1 MFVTEVSNWDP
12 NRKSDKRR
20 TQQRAVGFQ
29 IDGRNVLDWLDK
41 WDKWS
46 RPAGSSIRGI
56 SLVCFQGCLSI
67 CVVLMPWRKQPNLR
81 AQCSLSD
88 FFKNVHHFLCTQVQ
102 EILARDINTR
112 QIKKTKPTLCYK
124 NLMSRRQQNVTKPK
138 QICFLYTGAP
148 NTRQFITR
156 QILKFLMVPEHSS
169 LQIEDVIQMLYKLFH
184 HSLYIYQP
192 DCGLSACNTCY

>member
-67 CVVLMPWRKQPNLR
+67 YVVLMPWRKQPNLR

-112 QIKKTKPTLCYK
+112 QIKKKNKPTLSYK
-124 NLMSRRQQNVTKPK
+124 NLMSRRHLYEQRSLCTISNVTKPK

-148 NTRQFITR
+148 NTRQFINR

-169 LQIEDVIQMLYKLFH
+169 LQIEDVI
-184 HSLYIYQP
+184 
-192 DCGLSACNTCY
+192 